1 MRSRGLDKILNGQ
14 GWFVAALA
22 LFAIICVFGG
32 GASRID
38 ALSQPFV
45 WIAAILLGLVCVLRS
60 GTVVETE
67 TQRPMLF
74 FAGVA
79 GVMLL
84 QLVPLPPAVWTLL
97 PGRSLYEQAAT
108 VGGIDQPWRPV
119 SLTPDLTWASLLGLL
134 PVFAIILA
142 FSRMPDAWR
151 RHLVTFLAALVL
163 LSGILGLAQVTGG
176 SGGPLRL
183 YAITNKDAAVGL
195 FANRNH
201 QALLLVMGLPIMAI
215 WSRMVQ
221 FDKRYEAAPK
231 WIALGVAIFLIP
243 LILVTGS
250 RGGLLLLGVAVP
262 AALLLLRGKRTVGHE
277 ERIYSRFDGL
287 FKWLPLVAIVI
298 VLTLAVILART
309 TALDRLTATTLAEEQ
324 RNQIFPYLVEA
335 ATSFF
340 PFGSGFGSFDSVYRA
355 FEPVVLLNQSYMNQ
369 AHNDVLQLIIEGGL
383 PGVILLLAGLWWYGK
398 RAIAHWRG
406 TGVVSTTQLLGR
418 LGSVLVALILL
429 SSFVDYP
436 LRTPIMAVILAIAML
451 WMAQNPNRRQAT

>member
-1 MRSRGLDKILNGQ
+1 
-14 GWFVAALA
+14 
-22 LFAIICVFGG
+22 
-32 GASRID
+32 
-38 ALSQPFV
+38 
-45 WIAAILLGLVCVLRS
+45 
-60 GTVVETE
+60 
-67 TQRPMLF
+67 
-74 FAGVA
+74 
-79 GVMLL
+79 
-84 QLVPLPPAVWTLL
+84 
-97 PGRSLYEQAAT
+97 
-108 VGGIDQPWRPV
+108 
-119 SLTPDLTWASLLGLL
+119 
-134 PVFAIILA
+134 
-142 FSRMPDAWR
+142 MPDAWR